1 MIKMLVL
8 DIDGTIIKKDF
19 TYSLALKD
27 TLLQLQEDGVK
38 VVIAT
43 GRMHHGAVPLIK
55 ELGLNTPAVSYQG
68 GMVRNWLENDDIL
81 YSKRM
86 SAEQAKKVIDY
97 FRSQKVHINA
107 YSCDKLFVEQDDE
120 LIKEYVENR
129 YVPYYVLDNLEEL
142 DLSQLNKLLC
152 IEPNPQKMEKVVKE
166 LSELVNDELFVVK
179 SMHHYCEVTH
189 PQATKGKAIEFLCKY
204 WNIDI
209 SETMAIGDNDN
220 DIDMI
225 KTACI
230 GVAMGNGTPNLKA
243 AADFVTKSVE
253 EDGVVYAVEKFIGVK
268 NKNV

>member
-19 TYSLALKD
+19 TYSQALKD
-27 TLLQLQEDGVK
+27 SLLKLQDNGVK

-68 GMVRNWLENDDIL
+68 GMVRNWQENDDIL

-86 SAEQAKKVIDY
+86 SAQQAKKVIDY
-97 FRSQKVHINA
+97 FRSQNVHINA
-107 YSCDKLFVEQDDE
+107 YSQDKLFVEQDDE
-120 LIKEYVENR
+120 LIKEYVTNR
-129 YVPYYVLDNLEEL
+129 YVQYHVLDDLEKL
-142 DLSQLNKLLC
+142 DLSKLNKLLG
-152 IEPNPQKMEKVVKE
+152 IEPDPKKMEKVVLG
-166 LSELVNDELFVVK
+166 LSEMFKDELFIVK

-189 PQATKGKAIEFLCKY
+189 PEATKGKAIEFLCKY

-225 KTACI
+225 KTAHI

-253 EDGVVYAVEKFIGVK
+253 DDGVVYAIEKFIGIGCE
-268 NKNV
+268 NV